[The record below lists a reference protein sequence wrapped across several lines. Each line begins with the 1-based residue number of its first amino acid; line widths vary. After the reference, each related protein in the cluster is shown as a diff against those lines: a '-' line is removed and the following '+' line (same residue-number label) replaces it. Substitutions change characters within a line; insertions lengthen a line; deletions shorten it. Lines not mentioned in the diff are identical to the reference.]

1 MSQRRHQELH
11 GLPAKVYGRLW
22 LRKIRRENIRSGKTW
37 DGKPRQRAIRLD
49 LTTLSR
55 NQRHAVTNQERRIR
69 LGQATWGKVLTPS
82 EIAAARKRIERA
94 PVITT
99 ETEIARLRVRLAKLE
114 RLGWLDDSVLALRYQ
129 CEAALQFL
137 CERSAE
143 K

>member
-1 MSQRRHQELH
+1 MTS
-11 GLPAKVYGRLW
+11 
-22 LRKIRRENIRSGKTW
+22 T
-37 DGKPRQRAIRLD
+37 
-49 LTTLSR
+49 
-55 NQRHAVTNQERRIR
+55 
-69 LGQATWGKVLTPS
+69 

-114 RLGWLDDSVLALRYQ
+114 RLGWLDESISLLRYQ

-137 CERSAE
+137 IERSAE

>member
-1 MSQRRHQELH
+1 MGQRRHQELH
-11 GLPAKVYGRLW
+11 GLPPKVYGRLW
-22 LRKIRRENIRSGKTW
+22 LRKIRRENIRAGKTW
-37 DGKPRQRAIRLD
+37 DGRKRRRAIRID
-49 LTTLSR
+49 LATLAR

>member
-49 LTTLSR
+49 LTT
-55 NQRHAVTNQERRIR
+55 VTNQERRIR
-69 LGQATWGKVLTPS
+69 LGQATWGKVLTS
-82 EIAAARKRIERA
+82 TEIAAARKRIERA

-114 RLGWLDDSVLALRYQ
+114 RLGWLDESISLLRYQ

-137 CERSAE
+137 IERSAE